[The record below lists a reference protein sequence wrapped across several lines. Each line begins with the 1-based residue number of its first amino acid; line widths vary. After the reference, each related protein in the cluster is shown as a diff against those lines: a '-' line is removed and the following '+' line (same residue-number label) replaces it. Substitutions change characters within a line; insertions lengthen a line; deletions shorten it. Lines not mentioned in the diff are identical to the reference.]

1 MVTWCI
7 AKMASVMRFSAQKGV
22 ILSLKSGRKCCKSE
36 RLDGFLVIL
45 CTKWSQMGVPR
56 TWGTWSALSCHWFP
70 MKNGR
75 SSMMID
81 LDKWKHPSI
90 LIIVGYIYHY
100 TFYIPIISTSLEK
113 KKPCYLLYRPFLML
127 NQADHIPFFFPFS
140 LPHLLVSHDFSTAS
154 PIESTEPT
162 GSADCVRRLIQARAE
177 INAAWDPENFVSGR
191 AGTMEA
197 DRSMEISTF
206 CWNPWENE
214 ISHQFQD
221 FQGKMLD
228 VVPLI

>member
-7 AKMASVMRFSAQKGV
+7 ARMASVMRFSAQKGV

-36 RLDGFLVIL
+36 RPDGFLVIL

-56 TWGTWSALSCHWFP
+56 NWGTWSALSRHWFP

-113 KKPCYLLYRPFLML
+113 KHVTCFTVHFWCLIKQIISHSIPILVAPSVGFIPWFLHEIPHRIYRVKALRTASDASFKPGRRSM
-127 NQADHIPFFFPFS
+127 
-140 LPHLLVSHDFSTAS
+140 PHGTRSLVSGTKGWDD
-154 PIESTEPT
+154 
-162 GSADCVRRLIQARAE
+162 GSR
-177 INAAWDPENFVSGR
+177 
-191 AGTMEA
+191 
-197 DRSMEISTF
+197 
-206 CWNPWENE
+206 
-214 ISHQFQD
+214 
-221 FQGKMLD
+221 
-228 VVPLI
+228 

>member
-56 TWGTWSALSCHWFP
+56 NWGTWSALSRHWFP

-127 NQADHIPFFFPFS
+127 NQADHIPFFFSILVAPSVGFPWF
-140 LPHLLVSHDFSTAS
+140 LHGIPHRIYRAYRLCGLRPTPHSS
-154 PIESTEPT
+154 PGGDQCRMGPGELCFWQGWDD
-162 GSADCVRRLIQARAE
+162 GSR
-177 INAAWDPENFVSGR
+177 
-191 AGTMEA
+191 
-197 DRSMEISTF
+197 
-206 CWNPWENE
+206 
-214 ISHQFQD
+214 
-221 FQGKMLD
+221 
-228 VVPLI
+228 